1 MFSVFPFLLSFF
13 FFFNHKTR
21 GGSCGSRWAEQWQ
34 KPHDTS
40 LRLLGWWRLSGAA
53 FKFWEVRAVS
63 SRTGGARHQHP
74 GFAVSRQPHSPRK
87 PAKVSLQLAREA
99 ALLQAGFCGWV
110 QGIRF
115 NRSTRQ
121 PDRLHRYSLSERAG
135 RILCGLPGICKV
147 SWTEKEKSE
156 INWVRSLKDRENYY

>member
-1 MFSVFPFLLSFF
+1 MKSVRLISCSLPYEPTCPSRILSASHKRKEELTMLYISNVFCVSFSSFF
-13 FFFNHKTR
+13 LFFFNHKTR
-21 GGSCGSRWAEQWQ
+21 RGSCGSRWAEQQ

-99 ALLQAGFCGWV
+99 ALLQAGFCG
-110 QGIRF
+110 
-115 NRSTRQ
+115 
-121 PDRLHRYSLSERAG
+121 
-135 RILCGLPGICKV
+135 
-147 SWTEKEKSE
+147 
-156 INWVRSLKDRENYY
+156 